1 MPQDAYTL
9 GYLCKEVDGLL
20 KKGKVNR
27 IIQSSPDE
35 VYFTVYTGKNTVKLL
50 VDVNPAC
57 PRIGITEKEGDS
69 LLTAPN
75 FCMLLR
81 KHLINATIESVSLV
95 GFDRIVKIV
104 FSSSSEFF
112 DAREKT
118 LYLELM
124 GRYSNMILTE
134 GGKVLG
140 GNRGINMFDNGVRPL
155 IVGKDYVFPPS
166 QDKKIP
172 LDGTLVDDL
181 KEYFSSRK
189 EQVSSRSVDLNDLA
203 NYVCSKVSG
212 TAFST
217 ALEIAREYEDSGGRF
232 VAEAFYAFLKNFL
245 YNHEKRP
252 VVVYENGKA
261 KDVCAFPY
269 RSMSGEFEEYENLIS
284 AEEKY
289 FDEKKKLKAFSD
301 LYERIKGCVNAGL
314 KKAKKRLGA
323 VQSRIKDA
331 SDAEETKRK
340 GELIIANIYL
350 IKRGQTEATVYDY
363 YDGTE
368 RTIELDGNLSPS
380 ANAEAFFKKYNKKKR
395 ALVALESQR
404 ETAEREKE
412 YFESVSGEL
421 TLAESVDDLK
431 AIREELI
438 AEGLLK
444 DGSKKRSKKDYSGES
459 REYEVNGF
467 TVRVGRNNVENDKV
481 TGSARPKDL
490 WFHAKSLHSSH
501 VIMVTAGRL
510 PTDKDIKTV
519 CEICAY
525 FSGGRNDGKVEV
537 AYTEKKNVKKPP
549 SSPRGFCVY
558 DNYKS
563 LTVAPIRHEELQKA

>member
-1 MPQDAYTL
+1 MPQDAFTL

-20 KKGKVNR
+20 KNGKVNR

-50 VDVNPAC
+50 GDVNPAR
-57 PRIGITEKEGDS
+57 PRIGITDKEGAS

-81 KHLINATIESVSLV
+81 KHLLNATIEGVSLV

-112 DAREKT
+112 DAKEKT

-166 QDKKIP
+166 QAKKIP
-172 LDGTLVDDL
+172 SDQTLIDDF
-181 KEYFSSRK
+181 KEYFASHGIDPS
-189 EQVSSRSVDLNDLA
+189 DLA
-203 NYVCSKVSG
+203 DFICFKVSG
-212 TAFST
+212 TAYST
-217 ALEIAREYEDSGGRF
+217 AFEIVREYEDSGKSF
-232 VAEAFYAFLKNFL
+232 TAEEFYSFLKNFL
-245 YNHEKRP
+245 YNHDKKP
-252 VVVYENGKA
+252 VVIYENGKA
-261 KDVCAFPY
+261 KDVCVFPY
-269 RSMSGEFEEYENLIS
+269 RSVSGEFAEYDTLIL
-284 AEEKY
+284 AEEKF

-301 LYERIKGCVNAGL
+301 LYERIKGCVGAGL
-314 KKAKKRLGA
+314 KKAKKRLNA

-340 GELIIANIYL
+340 GELIIANIYA
-350 IKRGQTEATVYDY
+350 IKRGQTTATVYDY
-363 YDGTE
+363 YDDCD

-421 TLAESVDDLK
+421 SLAESIDDLK

-444 DGSKKRSKKDYSGES
+444 DGAKKRSKKDYSGES
-459 REYEVNGF
+459 REYSVNGF
-467 TVRVGRNNVENDKV
+467 TVKVGRNNVENDKV

-501 VIMVTAGRL
+501 VVMVTVGRT
-510 PTDKDIKTV
+510 PTECDIKTV

-525 FSGGRNDGKVEV
+525 YSGGRNDGKVEV

-563 LTVAPIRHEELQKA
+563 LTVAPLRHEELQKA

>member
-1 MPQDAYTL
+1 MPQDAFTL

-20 KKGKVNR
+20 KNGKVNR

-35 VYFTVYTGKNTVKLL
+35 VYFTVYTCKNTVKLL
-50 VDVNPAC
+50 IDVNPAR
-57 PRIGITEKEGDS
+57 PRIGITDKEDS
-69 LLTAPN
+69 PLLTAPN

-81 KHLINATIESVSLV
+81 KHLLNATIESVSLV

-140 GNRGINMFDNGVRPL
+140 GNRGINMFDDGVRPL

-166 QDKKIP
+166 QNKKIP
-172 LDGTLVDDL
+172 SDRTLADDF
-181 KEYFSSRK
+181 KEYFSSFDGD
-189 EQVSSRSVDLNDLA
+189 SNDVA
-203 NYVCSKVSG
+203 NYICGKVSG
-212 TAFST
+212 TAYST
-217 ALEIAREYEDSGGRF
+217 ALEIVREYEETGKRF
-232 VAEAFYAFLKNFL
+232 NAEEFYDFLKNFL
-245 YNHEKRP
+245 YGHEKRP
-252 VVVYENGKA
+252 VVIYENGKA

-269 RSMSGEFEEYENLIS
+269 RSASGEFTEYESLIS

-289 FDEKKKLKAFSD
+289 FDEKKKLKDFSD
-301 LYERIKGCVNAGL
+301 LYERVKGCASAGL
-314 KKAKKRLGA
+314 KKAKKRLNA

-331 SDAEETKRK
+331 SDAEETRRK
-340 GELIIANIYL
+340 GELIIANVYR
-350 IKRGQTEATVYDY
+350 IKRGQEIATVYDY
-363 YDGTE
+363 YDDCD
-368 RTIELDGNLSPS
+368 RTIELDCNLSPS

-421 TLAESVDDLK
+421 SLAESIDDLK

-438 AEGLLK
+438 AEGLLREN
-444 DGSKKRSKKDYSGES
+444 SKKRSKKDYSGES

-481 TGSARPKDL
+481 TGGARPKDL
-490 WFHAKSLHSSH
+490 WFHAKTLHSSH
-501 VIMVTAGRL
+501 VVMVTAGRV
-510 PTDKDIKTV
+510 PTENDIRTV

-525 FSGGRNDGKVEV
+525 YSGGRNDGKAEV
-537 AYTEKKNVKKPP
+537 VYTEKKNVKKPP
-549 SSPRGFCVY
+549 SSPRGFCIY

-563 LTVAPIRHEELQKA
+563 LTVAPLRHDELQKA